1 MKEVSF
7 SRIKKGGFFRMR
19 GKVLYQKI
27 DNEYGQ
33 QVTGRDIG
41 TMPYL
46 NLDVFVIPVNAK
58 IVMEDQ

>member
-1 MKEVSF
+1 M
-7 SRIKKGGFFRMR
+7 
-19 GKVLYQKI
+19 

-46 NLDVFVIPVNAK
+46 NPDVFVIPVNAK